1 MKKSITHSTSFFID
15 IVAFITPNAAQSS
28 YHILLMRLNMFNVS
42 CLMKLKEV

>member
-28 YHILLMRLNMFNVS
+28 YSANA
-42 CLMKLKEV
+42 LKYV